1 MKGKILNN
9 RYLIKNI
16 IGIGGM
22 AYVYDAY
29 DNILEREVAIK
40 VLKDD
45 YLEKEDFIS
54 KFKLEATSSASIIE
68 DNIVAIYDV
77 GSETIEDRTVEYIVM
92 EKVIGKT
99 LKDIIEE
106 RAPLDNDE
114 IVYYA
119 IEIAKA
125 LQAAHRKGVVH
136 RDIKPANILVGEDNK
151 VKVTDF
157 GIARVATSAT
167 ITYTSSILGTVHY
180 ISPEQAKAQPTDSRS
195 DLYSLGI
202 VLYEM
207 ATGEVPF
214 DAETP
219 VSIAIKHLE
228 DTPESVRTKN
238 PKINENLSKIIDKL
252 LIKEVSGRYQT
263 ASELIS
269 DLQNYK
275 TVSIAAPI
283 KNTQKIDK
291 EDLNGATNEVTYK
304 SSKIKNTPISNRNKK
319 KSKKRFL
326 WIPIILIAIVLASL
340 LLNSA
345 LAEFARNRELED
357 RVEVPKLV
365 DYSEENALNKLESL
379 GLVPIIEN
387 REYSENIQRGFVISQ
402 SVEANSYVDK
412 GSQVNLI
419 ISLGQEL
426 VTVPRVINFTIDDAK
441 IMIEQAGFEIGGVT
455 YENNEKAKDRVISQF
470 PDAGDEKPLSSKIN
484 LTVSLG
490 PLVEQVRVPNL
501 RGQNQETALETLR
514 SLNLIPGQ
522 ISQEYSDSPEGNV
535 IRQSVEQGS
544 EVDAMTAIDLTI
556 SRGPEPQDNNQPS
569 QDHQPETPQ
578 VPDNNDQ
585 GQDNQETPVNPV
597 QNKLYRFNINP
608 PSNSETFNVKV
619 FNLKDG
625 RSLLFERDYNTS
637 DLTDGKALIE
647 LEAPEDADIE
657 ILLNDEVAQINY
669 DN

>member
-29 DNILEREVAIK
+29 DKILEREVAIK

-357 RVEVPKLV
+357 RVEVPNLV
-365 DYSEENALNKLESL
+365 DYSEENALNKLDSL
-379 GLVPIIEN
+379 GLVPSIEN

-556 SRGPEPQDNNQPS
+556 SRGPEPQDNNEPT
-569 QDHQPETPQ
+569 QDPQPETPQ